1 MNKQHLIL
9 PFVLISTLL
18 VSCGGGKTLSSAEAV
33 KRANTIT
40 AFHENS
46 AFVYPSDSVTFTL
59 AITDLPMGY
68 GVNTS
73 EIRSKKGTYFYSK
86 ASTSQASS
94 SEANKNVTNYFY
106 SQDGK
111 YYWAKDNETSKNYS
125 ELSASDFATE
135 LKTRQDALA
144 SRMKMFSEAAYNLL
158 KNIAAELSSSSA
170 ASNTAKVTTNYT
182 FASSGENNLAFT
194 VDATEKDSTADLK
207 TSTTYVFQNNYPVS
221 TSGYSKGTEASS
233 DSLVTVDDSAGTTYD
248 WSNCTPLYPNRS
260 EYSKL

>member
-1 MNKQHLIL
+1 M
-9 PFVLISTLL
+9 
-18 VSCGGGKTLSSAEAV
+18 
-33 KRANTIT
+33 
-40 AFHENS
+40 
-46 AFVYPSDSVTFTL
+46 TFTL
-59 AITDLPMGY
+59 AITNLPIGY
-68 GVNTS
+68 GDNNS

-111 YYWAKDNETSKNYS
+111 YYWAKDNGTSKNYS

-135 LKTRQDALA
+135 LKTHQDALA
-144 SRMKMFSEAAYNLL
+144 SRMKMLSEAAYNLL

-221 TSGYSKGTEASS
+221 TSGYSKGTETSS

-248 WSNCTPLYPNRS
+248 WSNCTPLYPNLS

>member
-18 VSCGGGKTLSSAEAV
+18 VSCGGSKTLSSAEAV

-59 AITDLPMGY
+59 AITNLPIGY
-68 GVNTS
+68 GDNNS
-73 EIRSKKGTYFYSK
+73 EIRSKKDT
-86 ASTSQASS
+86 
-94 SEANKNVTNYFY
+94 YFY

-221 TSGYSKGTEASS
+221 TLRDIAKERKPVRIRSSRWTIRRGPRTTGATALRFTPISVSTQNSK
-233 DSLVTVDDSAGTTYD
+233 D
-248 WSNCTPLYPNRS
+248 
-260 EYSKL
+260 